1 MLLSIYVSVVTT
13 SEWCEN
19 KAFGFL
25 CELKRNARWAEWG
38 RGLQDGLGPQILRPL
53 TFRPLL
59 HSTPYLLGLTVR
71 LMDATSWRILI
82 PTKQC
87 WQVFKK
93 QPVSA
98 LSFYFIASW
107 RGIGSAMVTLS
118 ASFQAGLGMLLQMN
132 KDEGNWHKDPLTSFC
147 SLS

>member
-1 MLLSIYVSVVTT
+1 MPSGQSGG
-13 SEWCEN
+13 C
-19 KAFGFL
+19 
-25 CELKRNARWAEWG
+25 
-38 RGLQDGLGPQILRPL
+38 GLQDGLGPQILRPL

-59 HSTPYLLGLTVR
+59 HSTHYLLGLTLR
-71 LMDATSWRILI
+71 LMDATSLRILI
-82 PTKQC
+82 PMKQC

-118 ASFQAGLGMLLQMN
+118 CIIPGRPWHAPA
-132 KDEGNWHKDPLTSFC
+132 DE
-147 SLS
+147 